1 MHHASCVMY
10 HQKHIS
16 TYFCQLTKKTRLAQY
31 YLLNFCLTLTIVK
44 LLKHKV
50 YKYSYFPHYSI
61 TLFIKTMATEE
72 RIWLK
77 NYPEGVPHEIDTQG
91 YTSLVDLLNAN
102 FVKFKDRP
110 AFMTIVGSSNRTM
123 TFSEIDQKSRA
134 FGAYLQSIGL
144 KPGDKIGLMMPNLLQ
159 YPIALYG
166 ALRAGLIIVNT
177 NPLYTAREIEH
188 QFNDAGVKA
197 VVIAENFAAEL
208 QKCIAKT
215 KIETVIVASIGE
227 QFGGFKGRIIN
238 FVVRKVKKMVPKFKL
253 PGAVKFSDCIKKG
266 DPAALKMHQSALE
279 DVICLQYTGG
289 TTGVAKGAMLTNS
302 NILHNLFQV
311 KAWIADADLT
321 EGKESVLTPLPMYHI
336 FSFVV
341 NCLCMGNF
349 GALNVLVI
357 NPRDIPGLV
366 KIIDKTKP
374 SLITGVNTLFNALLN
389 NSDFQALDFS
399 KLKVVVGGAMAIQ
412 RPVAERWHEVTKVM
426 LTEGFGMTESSPVVS
441 VNPLHGNARIGTIGM
456 PVPSTLVRICDENNN
471 PLPLGERGEIQV
483 KGPQVMKGYYNK
495 PDATASTITPE
506 GWLRTGDVG
515 IMDEDGFIT
524 IVDRIKDM
532 ILVSGFN
539 VYPNEIE
546 EVLVSHPKVLEAAAV
561 GVPDDKSGEAVKVFI
576 VKKDASLTKEE
587 VAAYCTE
594 NLTGYKKPKHIEFR
608 DELPK
613 TNVGKILR
621 RALRDEGK

>member
-1 MHHASCVMY
+1 
-10 HQKHIS
+10 
-16 TYFCQLTKKTRLAQY
+16 
-31 YLLNFCLTLTIVK
+31 
-44 LLKHKV
+44 
-50 YKYSYFPHYSI
+50 
-61 TLFIKTMATEE
+61 MATEE

-77 NYPEGVPHEIDTQG
+77 NYPEGVAHDIDVQG
-91 YTSLVDLLNAN
+91 YNSLVDLLNDN
-102 FVKFKDRP
+102 LVKFKDRP
-110 AFMTIVGSSNRTM
+110 AFMAIVGSSERTL
-123 TFSEIDQKSRA
+123 TFGDIDEKSRA

-166 ALRAGLIIVNT
+166 ALRAGLVVVNT

-188 QFNDAGVKA
+188 QFNDAGVTA
-197 VVIAENFAAEL
+197 VVIAENFAHEL
-208 QKCIAKT
+208 QKCISKT
-215 KIETVIVASIGE
+215 KVKHVIVASIGE
-227 QFGGFKGRIIN
+227 QFGGFKGWLIN
-238 FVVRKVKKMVPKFKL
+238 FVIRNVKKMVPKFSL
-253 PGAVKFSDCIKKG
+253 PGSVKFKDCLKKG
-266 DPAALKMHQSALE
+266 NPANLKMDKTGLE

-302 NILHNLFQV
+302 NLLHNLYQV
-311 KAWIADADLT
+311 KAWIADADLK
-321 EGKESVLTPLPMYHI
+321 EGYETVLTPLPMYHI

-349 GALNVLVI
+349 GALNVLVL
-357 NPRDIPGLV
+357 NPRDIPGLT
-366 KIIDKTKP
+366 KIVEKTSP
-374 SLITGVNTLFNALLN
+374 SLITGVNTLFNAMLN
-389 NSDFQALDFS
+389 NQEFRALNFS

-412 RPVAERWHEVTKVM
+412 RAVAEEWKKVTGVT
-426 LTEGFGMTESSPVVS
+426 LTEGFGMTEASPVVS
-441 VNPLHGNARIGTIGM
+441 VNPLADKARIGTIGM
-456 PVPSTLVRICDENNN
+456 PVPSTWVRICDENNN

-495 PDATASTITPE
+495 PEATASTITAE

-515 IMDEDGFIT
+515 IMDEDGFVT

-546 EVLVSHPKVLEAAAV
+546 DVLASHPKVLEVAAV
-561 GVPDDKSGEAVKVFI
+561 GVPDEKSGEAVKVFI
-576 VKKDASLTKEE
+576 VKKDESLTKEE
-587 VAAYCTE
+587 VAAFCAE

-608 DELPK
+608 AELPK